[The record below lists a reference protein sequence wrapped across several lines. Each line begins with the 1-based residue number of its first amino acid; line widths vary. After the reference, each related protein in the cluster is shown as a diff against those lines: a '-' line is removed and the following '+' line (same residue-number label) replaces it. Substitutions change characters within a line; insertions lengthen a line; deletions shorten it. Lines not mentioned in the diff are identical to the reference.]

1 MSFLKNARIRTK
13 VLMVIVP
20 LCVVGLGATA
30 FMAARYKA
38 ADKAYSEFISH
49 DMATSLELVELQR
62 DLSALAYGA
71 SQTLI
76 YDKGS
81 PAQDKAMG
89 LYNEKKISLQD
100 RFIRLK
106 ERIPEKA
113 KELGALFSRAGA
125 ILATTDLAIQY
136 RADGD
141 ATASTMLAEADTQI
155 MRLSRDVTGLSNLHQ
170 QQLLAK
176 NKALN
181 EEAASTIASSLV
193 GSAIAFGIGIILA
206 VLLATQGIT
215 APIIRLRERMLSLAD
230 GDTENP
236 VTGQDRRDE
245 LGGMAA
251 AVETFRTSAI
261 ERVRLEEEAEVA
273 RESARRDHLER
284 EYKKAAE
291 AADLQSAVAHLE
303 TALQHLASGK
313 VTYRIEDPFVAH
325 LDSLRINFNRSA
337 NTLRDLLVD
346 VGANA
351 SGIDAGSNEIRVAAD
366 DLSRRTEQQAASVEE
381 TAAALEQIA
390 TTVHHA
396 SDRAMEVGNLVARTR
411 REAEA
416 SSGVVREAVA
426 AMNEIERSSQEIT
439 NIISVIDEIAFQ
451 TNLLA
456 LNAGVEAARAGEA
469 GKGFA
474 VVAQEVRELAQRSA
488 RAAKEIKGLIN
499 ASGDHVRTG
508 VSLVDATGKA
518 LHEIIERV
526 QEISLNITMI
536 VDSAREQSV
545 GLQEITRAV
554 NVIDQNTQQNAA
566 MVEETT
572 AASHALARDATA
584 LKALLSRFQ
593 FQKSPNG
600 QYRAP
605 VDLVA

>member
-1 MSFLKNARIRTK
+1 MSFVKNARIRTK

-30 FMAARYKA
+30 FMAVRYKA
-38 ADKAYSEFISH
+38 ADEAYSYFISN

-76 YDKGS
+76 YDKET
-81 PAQDKAMG
+81 PAQEKAMG
-89 LYNEKKISLQD
+89 LYNEKKTSLQD
-100 RFIRLK
+100 RFVRLK
-106 ERIPEKA
+106 ESIPEKA

-181 EEAASTIASSLV
+181 EEATSTITSSLV
-193 GSAIAFGIGIILA
+193 GSAIAFAIGIIAA

-215 APIIRLRERMLSLAD
+215 APIIRLRERMLSLAA
-230 GDTENP
+230 GDTQKP

-245 LGGMAA
+245 LGRMAA
-251 AVETFRTSAI
+251 AVETFRMNAI
-261 ERVRLEEEAEVA
+261 ERVRLEHDAEEA
-273 RESARRDHLER
+273 RENTQRDHSER
-284 EYKKAAE
+284 ENKKAAE
-291 AADLQSAVAHLE
+291 AADLQSAVTHLE
-303 TALQHLASGK
+303 TALQHLAGGN
-313 VTYRIEDPFVAH
+313 VTYRINDPFVAH
-325 LDSLRINFNRSA
+325 LDSLRVNFNRSA

-351 SGIDAGSNEIRVAAD
+351 NGIDAGSNEIRVAAD

-390 TTVHHA
+390 TTVHDA
-396 SDRAMEVGNLVARTR
+396 SDRATEVGNLVEQARK
-411 REAEA
+411 EAEA

-426 AMNEIERSSQEIT
+426 AMNEIERSSHEIT

-488 RAAKEIKGLIN
+488 RAANEIKGLIN
-499 ASGDHVRTG
+499 TSGGHVRTG
-508 VSLVDATGKA
+508 VGLVDATGKA
-518 LHEIIERV
+518 LHEIVERV

-536 VDSAREQSV
+536 VESSREQSV

-572 AASHALARDATA
+572 AASHALACDAAA
-584 LKALLSRFQ
+584 LNELLSRFQ
-593 FQKSPNG
+593 FQGPRDE
-600 QYRAP
+600 QYRTP
-605 VDLVA
+605 VTLVA

>member
-1 MSFLKNARIRTK
+1 MSFVKNARIRTK
-13 VLMVIVP
+13 VLMLIVP

-30 FMAARYKA
+30 FMAVRYKA
-38 ADKAYSEFISH
+38 ADHDYSNFITN

-62 DLSALAYGA
+62 DLSSLAYGA

-76 YDKGS
+76 YDKGTS
-81 PAQDKAMG
+81 AQEKAMG
-89 LYNEKKISLQD
+89 LYNEKKTSLQD
-100 RFIRLK
+100 RFVRLK

-113 KELGALFSRAGA
+113 KELGAFFSRAGA

-141 ATASTMLAEADTQI
+141 STASTMLAEADTQI
-155 MRLSRDVTGLSNLHQ
+155 MRLSKDVTALSNLHQ

-176 NKALN
+176 NRALN
-181 EEAASTIASSLV
+181 DEANSTITSSLV
-193 GSAIAFGIGIILA
+193 GSAIAFAIGILAA
-206 VLLATQGIT
+206 VLVATKGIT
-215 APIIRLRERMLSLAD
+215 APIIRLREKMLLLAD
-230 GDTENP
+230 GDTNDP
-236 VTGQDRRDE
+236 VAGQDRKDE
-245 LGGMAA
+245 LGTMAQ
-251 AVETFRTSAI
+251 AVEIFRMNAI
-261 ERVRLEEEAEVA
+261 ERVRLEQEAEHA
-273 RESARRDHLER
+273 RETAQRDHLKR
-284 EYKKAAE
+284 ENSKAADSAE
-291 AADLQSAVAHLE
+291 LQSAVRSLE
-303 TALQHLASGK
+303 TALQHLANGNL
-313 VTYRIEDPFVAH
+313 TYRIESPFVPH
-325 LDSLRINFNRSA
+325 LDSLRWNFNSSV

-351 SGIDAGSNEIRVAAD
+351 NGIDAGSNEIRCAAD
-366 DLSRRTEQQAASVEE
+366 DLSKRTEQQAASVEE

-390 TTVHHA
+390 TTVHDA
-396 SDRAMEVGNLVARTR
+396 SNRATEVGNLVSQARK
-411 REAEA
+411 EAEA

-426 AMNEIERSSQEIT
+426 AMNEIERSSREIT

-499 ASGDHVRTG
+499 TSGDHVRTG
-508 VSLVDATGKA
+508 VGLVDATGKA
-518 LHEIIERV
+518 LHEIVERV
-526 QEISLNITMI
+526 QDISLHITMI
-536 VDSAREQSV
+536 VESSREQSV

-572 AASHALARDATA
+572 AASHALARDAAA
-584 LKALLSRFQ
+584 LNDLLSRFQ
-593 FQKSPNG
+593 FQDAADE
-600 QYRAP
+600 QYHAP
-605 VDLVA
+605 VTLVA

>member
-1 MSFLKNARIRTK
+1 MSFVKNAGIRTK
-13 VLMVIVP
+13 VLMLIVP

-30 FMAARYKA
+30 FMAVRYKA
-38 ADKAYSEFISH
+38 ADADYSDFISN

-76 YDKGS
+76 YDKGT
-81 PAQDKAMG
+81 PAQEKAMS
-89 LYNEKKISLQD
+89 LYNEKKTSLQD
-100 RFIRLK
+100 RFVRLK
-106 ERIPEKA
+106 ERIPGKA

-141 ATASTMLAEADTQI
+141 ATASTMLAEADAQI
-155 MRLSRDVTGLSNLHQ
+155 MRLSKDVTGLSNLHQ

-181 EEAASTIASSLV
+181 EEATSTITSSLV
-193 GSAIAFGIGIILA
+193 GSAIAFGIGIIA
-206 VLLATQGIT
+206 AILLATQGIT

-230 GDTENP
+230 GDTGNP
-236 VTGQDRRDE
+236 ITGQDRRDE

-251 AVETFRTSAI
+251 AVETFRLNAV
-261 ERVRLEEEAEVA
+261 ERVRLEKEAEEA
-273 RESARRDHLER
+273 RENAQRDHLER
-284 EYKKAAE
+284 ENRKTTEAAE
-291 AADLQSAVAHLE
+291 LQSAVTHLE
-303 TALQHLASGK
+303 TALQHLASGN
-313 VTYRIEDPFVAH
+313 VTYRIERPFVAN
-325 LDSLRINFNRSA
+325 LDSLRVNFNRSA
-337 NTLRDLLVD
+337 TTLRDLLVD

-351 SGIDAGSNEIRVAAD
+351 NGIDAGSNEIRVAAD
-366 DLSRRTEQQAASVEE
+366 DLSKRTEQQAASVEE

-390 TTVHHA
+390 TTVHDA
-396 SDRAMEVGNLVARTR
+396 SERATEVGTLVTQARK
-411 REAEA
+411 EAEA

-499 ASGDHVRTG
+499 TSGDHVRTG
-508 VSLVDATGKA
+508 VTLVDATGKA
-518 LHEIIERV
+518 LHEIVERV
-526 QEISLNITMI
+526 QEISLHITMI
-536 VDSAREQSV
+536 VESSREQSV

-572 AASHALARDATA
+572 AASHALARDAA
-584 LKALLSRFQ
+584 SLNELLSRFQ
-593 FQKSPNG
+593 FEESPYE
-600 QYRAP
+600 QYPAP
-605 VDLVA
+605 VSLVA